1 MKFEKALSAL
11 AALGLAAAAQT
22 VTAGPSATPSPQAAP
37 ASLTGAQAFEKLKT
51 LAGEWSGPIGK
62 ADGPRGRVR
71 WEPISGGTA
80 MMETLFP
87 GDAHEMRSVYH
98 LDRGELMLTH
108 YCGAGN
114 QPRMRM
120 SPESTPDRI
129 AFRFDGGTNL
139 DPAKDGHVHDGEIR
153 FLPDGRMEAQWSFFQ
168 GGKQVGVNHFFALTR
183 DPAPKPAGK

>member
-1 MKFEKALSAL
+1 MKRSFAFVPSAAVV
-11 AALGLAAAAQT
+11 AALVLGLGVVARAQ
-22 VTAGPSATPSPQAAP
+22 VSSAR
-37 ASLTGAQAFEKLKT
+37 LTGAQAFEKLKT
-51 LAGEWSGPIGK
+51 LSGEWTGPVGK
-62 ADGPRGRVR
+62 ADGPKGRVR
-71 WEPISGGTA
+71 WESISGGTA

-98 LDRGELMLTH
+98 LDKGELMLTH

-120 SPESTPDRI
+120 SADSTAERI

-153 FLPDGRMEAQWSFFQ
+153 FLPDGRMEAQWSFYQ
-168 GGKQVGVNHFFALTR
+168 GGKQAGVNHFFALTR
-183 DPAPKPAGK
+183 EGAAKK